1 VEKWSAMVINQ
12 KPKISVL
19 MTAFNAESYI
29 NKAVDS
35 VLKQNFKNWELIV
48 VDNKS
53 TDNTLKI
60 LERFRDFRVNLIK
73 LNKNI
78 GRVAALRLA
87 YDEAKGEYIAI
98 LDADDVSNINRL
110 KKQSNYLDS
119 NPKIGLVA
127 SWIEFIDGN
136 GQKIGEFRP
145 PIKPNEIHQCLGFRN
160 ITLHS
165 SVMYR
170 KRIADKAGGYSKDF
184 IWGHDFNLIL
194 SIAKNSDIAIL
205 NSFLSKI
212 RIIKTS
218 MTRSLSNKEFVALE
232 KILLFKKAGKILNLN
247 DQSKKMNKTA
257 IAISNVQYEFV
268 LASTRKNYFFR
279 ALFLIFREI
288 IFNPALIWRNGYAR
302 RLFGYSF

>member
-1 VEKWSAMVINQ
+1 MVINQ
-12 KPKISVL
+12 KPKISIL
-19 MTAFNAESYI
+19 MTAFNADPYI
-29 NKAVDS
+29 NKAVRS
-35 VLKQNFKNWELIV
+35 VLKQTFKNWELIV

-53 TDNTLKI
+53 TDNTLEI
-60 LERFRDFRVNLIK
+60 LEKFGDFRINLIK

-87 YDEAKGEYIAI
+87 YDQAKGEYIAI
-98 LDADDVSNINRL
+98 LDADDISNINRL
-110 KKQSNYLDS
+110 KKQSNYLNS

-127 SWIEFIDGN
+127 SWVEFIDEN
-136 GQKIGEFRP
+136 GKKIGEFKP
-145 PIKPNEIHQCLGFRN
+145 PTKPNEIYQCLGFRN
-160 ITLHS
+160 VTLHS

-170 KRIADKAGGYSKDF
+170 KRLADKVGGYSKDF

-218 MTRSLSNKEFVALE
+218 MTRSLNNKELVALE

-247 DQSKKMNKTA
+247 ERSKKMNKTA
-257 IAISNVQYEFV
+257 IAISNVQYEFA
-268 LASTRKNYFFR
+268 LASLRKKYFFK
-279 ALFLIFREI
+279 ALFSIFREI
-288 IFNPALIWRNGYAR
+288 ILNPALIWRNGYAR